1 MCVVTM
7 CIGSWWLKGFIWVES
22 MDRMQDFLGELL
34 AYMRKT
40 FVKLKNMK
48 TKTGVN
54 LCPCLAVPGSLC
66 VNMPVNIEYV

>member
-1 MCVVTM
+1 
-7 CIGSWWLKGFIWVES
+7 

-54 LCPCLAVPGSLC
+54 LCPCLVVP
-66 VNMPVNIEYV
+66 